1 MTVNYVALYI
11 RRRAYKTEAAAAPV
25 FLFPADGLA
34 YMFKGHL
41 KMKAIQSIR
50 PGSKRQMPARNR
62 KEEVDDI
69 VLQWSPEAARRRPGQ
84 VWWGGVGGGLGGE
97 GQREEHFMVKGGGRN
112 EGSE

>member
-84 VWWGGVGGGLGGE
+84 VWWGGVGGGAW
-97 GQREEHFMVKGGGRN
+97 GGRA
-112 EGSE
+112 EGRAFHGKGWRQK